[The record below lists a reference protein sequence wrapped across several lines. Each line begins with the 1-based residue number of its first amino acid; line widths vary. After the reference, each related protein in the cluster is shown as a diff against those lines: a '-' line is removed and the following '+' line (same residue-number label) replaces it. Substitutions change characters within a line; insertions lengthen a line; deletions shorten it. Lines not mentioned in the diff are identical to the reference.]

1 MKIISAALSLASIVL
16 AASLRAENWP
26 QWRGAHFNGSSTEK
40 NLPAE
45 FSKTQNV
52 KWSAPL
58 PGTSAATPI
67 IWGDHVF
74 VSSGDERS
82 KALRALCLDRK
93 TGRFLWD
100 HEVGVGYS
108 QDEKSNF
115 ASPSPATDGKLV
127 VFLYGNGELAAFDFA
142 GTNLWARHLQKEYG
156 AFAYQW
162 TYGASPTLY
171 DGKLF
176 VQVLQRDEPV
186 HGRGRT
192 DGHSDSF

>member
-1 MKIISAALSLASIVL
+1 
-16 AASLRAENWP
+16 
-26 QWRGAHFNGSSTEK
+26 
-40 NLPAE
+40 
-45 FSKTQNV
+45 
-52 KWSAPL
+52 
-58 PGTSAATPI
+58 
-67 IWGDHVF
+67 
-74 VSSGDERS
+74 
-82 KALRALCLDRK
+82 
-93 TGRFLWD
+93 
-100 HEVGVGYS
+100 
-108 QDEKSNF
+108 
-115 ASPSPATDGKLV
+115 LV

-192 DGHSDSF
+192 DGPIDSFLLALDPQTGKELWKSNRPNDAREESKESYATPIPFTFNNRTELLIAGGDCLTGHDPASGKELWRWGTWNPERIGHWRLVPSPVAGGWVVLGCGPKGASVCGVKAGAKGALDD